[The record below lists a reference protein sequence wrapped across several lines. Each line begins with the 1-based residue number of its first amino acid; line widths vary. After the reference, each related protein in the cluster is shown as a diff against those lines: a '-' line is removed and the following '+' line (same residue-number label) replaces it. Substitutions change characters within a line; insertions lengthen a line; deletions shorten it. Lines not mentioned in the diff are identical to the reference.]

1 MASIE
6 FIQKRIAGKEKE
18 IEKIN
23 KKIERIRKAEA
34 TGWEVNPYYYS
45 ERDLKYALRDL
56 EEAQKG
62 LADYKAQ
69 LSVEHEKAQSR
80 NVTAILEFLEYWKK
94 RVFAFYDADL
104 REAFAAEEE
113 LRKLRRELE
122 NKIYGTD
129 EYKAAHEAYQEARK
143 ANYAKHH
150 GYFRDLTSEE
160 KKKARARY
168 CYETRVKIQDGEW
181 EHLRHYFLGTYEE
194 SIAKLQKELDEEAKR
209 KYDFIVERAT
219 AITGKI
225 TDASGLKVGAKD
237 DLNGYIIGE
246 RGTAKVQ
253 TIGAGGYNIQ
263 CFHFRTLINELK

>member
-18 IEKIN
+18 IEKLN

-34 TGWEVNPYYYS
+34 TGWEINPYYYS
-45 ERDLKYALRDL
+45 ECDLKYALRDL

-80 NVTAILEFLEYWKK
+80 NVPAILKFLEGWKK

-104 REAFAAEEE
+104 REAFEEKARVRQ
-113 LRKLRRELE
+113 LARELE
-122 NKIYGTD
+122 KQCYGTP
-129 EYKAAHEAYQEARK
+129 EYEAAHKAYEEASH
-143 ANYAKHH
+143 ANYAKHN
-150 GYFRDLTSEE
+150 GYFRDLTPEE
-160 KKKARARY
+160 KKLPKYRY
-168 CYETRVKIQDGEW
+168 AYHVKIRDGEW
-181 EHLRHYFLGTYEE
+181 EYLRHYFLSTYEE
-194 SIAKLQKELDEEAKR
+194 SVEKLQKELDEEAKR

-225 TDASGLKVGAKD
+225 TDASGLQVGAKD

>member
-45 ERDLKYALRDL
+45 ESDLKYALRDL
-56 EEAQKG
+56 EEAQEG
-62 LADYKAQ
+62 LAGYRAQ
-69 LSVEHEKAQSR
+69 LAVEHEKAQSR
-80 NVTAILEFLEYWKK
+80 NVPAILEFLEGWKK
-94 RVFAFYDADL
+94 RVFASYDADL
-104 REAFAAEEE
+104 REAFEEKAKVRQLSWE
-113 LRKLRRELE
+113 LAKQS
-122 NKIYGTD
+122 YGTP
-129 EYKAAHEAYQEARK
+129 EYEAAKKAYEEASK

-150 GYFRDLTSEE
+150 GYFRNLTPEE
-160 KKKARARY
+160 KKLPKYRY
-168 CYETRVKIQDGEW
+168 AYNIKIKEGEW
-181 EHLRHYFLGTYEE
+181 EYLRHFFLGTYEE
-194 SIAKLQKELDEEAKR
+194 SVAKLQKELAEEANR

-219 AITGKI
+219 EITGKI

-263 CFHFRTLINELK
+263 CFHFRTLINEFK

>member
-1 MASIE
+1 MASIA

-18 IEKIN
+18 IEKLN

-69 LSVEHEKAQSR
+69 LVVEGEKALSR
-80 NVTAILEFLEYWKK
+80 NVPAILEFLEGWKK
-94 RVFAFYDADL
+94 RVFAYYDADL
-104 REAFAAEEE
+104 REAFAEKEKV
-113 LRKLRRELE
+113 RKLGRELE
-122 NKIYGTD
+122 KQSYGTP
-129 EYKAAHEAYQEARK
+129 EYEAAHKAYEEASH

-150 GYFRDLTSEE
+150 GYYRDLTPEE
-160 KKKARARY
+160 RKKARARHI
-168 CYETRVKIQDGEW
+168 YETRVKIREGEW
-181 EHLRHYFLGTYEE
+181 EYLRHYFLGTYEE
-194 SIAKLQKELDEEAKR
+194 SVAKLQNELDEEAKR

-225 TDASGLKVGAKD
+225 TDASALRVGAKD

>member
-18 IEKIN
+18 IEKLT

-45 ERDLKYALRDL
+45 ESDLKYALRDL

-62 LADYKAQ
+62 LADYQTQ
-69 LSVEHEKAQSR
+69 LSVEHEKARSR
-80 NVTAILEFLEYWKK
+80 NVPAILEFLEAWKK

-104 REAFAAEEE
+104 REAFAEEE
-113 LRKLRRELE
+113 RVGKLRKEVQKH
-122 NKIYGTD
+122 NWGTP
-129 EYKAAHEAYQEARK
+129 EYEAAHKAYEEASK
-143 ANYAKHH
+143 AHWAKLH
-150 GYFRDLTSEE
+150 GYFRELTPEE
-160 KKKARARY
+160 KKRARARY
-168 CYETRVKIQDGEW
+168 CYETRVKVRDGEW
-181 EHLRHYFLGTYEE
+181 EHLRHYFLSTYEE
-194 SIAKLQKELDEEAKR
+194 SVAKLQKELDEEAKR

-225 TDASGLKVGAKD
+225 TDASGLRVGAKD

>member
-18 IEKIN
+18 IDKLT

-34 TGWEVNPYYYS
+34 TGWEVNPYYYNES
-45 ERDLKYALRDL
+45 DLKWALRDL

-69 LSVEHEKAQSR
+69 LAVEEEKAQSR
-80 NVTAILEFLEYWKK
+80 NVPAILEFLEAWKK
-94 RVFAFYDADL
+94 RVFEFYDADL
-104 REAFAAEEE
+104 REAFAEQERI
-113 LRKLRRELE
+113 RKLS
-122 NKIYGTD
+122 KIAADLNWGTP
-129 EYKAAHEAYQEARK
+129 EYEEAHKAYEEASK

-150 GYFRDLTSEE
+150 GYYRPLTDEE
-160 KKKARARY
+160 KKQTRY
-168 CYETRVKIQDGEW
+168 RYTHKIKIRDGEW
-181 EHLRHYFLGTYEE
+181 EYLRHYFQPTYEE
-194 SIAKLQKELDEEAKR
+194 SIAKLQKDLDEEANR
-209 KYDFIVERAT
+209 KYDFIIERTT

-225 TDASGLKVGAKD
+225 TDASGLRVGAKG

-246 RGTAKVQ
+246 KGTAKVQ

-263 CFHFRTLINELK
+263 CYHFRTLINEQK

>member
-1 MASIE
+1 MASIA

-18 IEKIN
+18 IEKIT

-45 ERDLKYALRDL
+45 ERDLKHALSELAESQEAL
-56 EEAQKG
+56 EG
-62 LADYKAQ
+62 YKTQ
-69 LSVEHEKAQSR
+69 LSVEKEKAQSR
-80 NVTAILEFLEYWKK
+80 NVPAILEFLEGWKK

-104 REAFAAEEE
+104 REAFAEKEKV
-113 LRKLRRELE
+113 RKLGRELE
-122 NKIYGTD
+122 KQHYGTP
-129 EYKAAHEAYQEARK
+129 EYEAAHKAYEEASK

-150 GYFRDLTSEE
+150 GYYRELTPEE
-160 KKKARARY
+160 KKLPRY
-168 CYETRVKIQDGEW
+168 RYEYRVKVREGEW
-181 EHLRHYFLGTYEE
+181 EYLRHYFLATYEE
-194 SIAKLQKELDEEAKR
+194 SVAKLQKELAEEADR